1 MGTARPA
8 RGRPAILSPYPVRF
22 VNVQGS
28 EDPAM
33 TAQSITVAEL
43 VRWWCLTLGITDPR
57 IIDTSLGIIAGGSV
71 LLMIYFIISLFFTL
85 LGLRGG
91 R

>member
-1 MGTARPA
+1 VRE
-8 RGRPAILSPYPVRF
+8 RPAILSLYPASF
-22 VNVQGS
+22 VNVSGS

-71 LLMIYFIISLFFTL
+71 LLVAYFIISLIFTL

>member
-1 MGTARPA
+1 
-8 RGRPAILSPYPVRF
+8 
-22 VNVQGS
+22 
-28 EDPAM
+28 M

-43 VRWWCLTLGITDPR
+43 VRWWCLLLGITDPR

-71 LLMIYFIISLFFTL
+71 LLVAYFIISLLFTL